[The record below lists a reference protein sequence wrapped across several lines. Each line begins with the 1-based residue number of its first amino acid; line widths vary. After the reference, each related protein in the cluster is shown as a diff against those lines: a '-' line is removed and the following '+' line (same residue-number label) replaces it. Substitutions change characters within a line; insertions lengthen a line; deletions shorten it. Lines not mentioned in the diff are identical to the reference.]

1 MIKLGPEHV
10 VFALSYNILDL
21 VHDTLGDLKQAKDWH
36 EWAPDIYLKKISD
49 LGMLIL
55 QRLTITW
62 VLYIVSWM
70 TYRGQKTVR
79 CAPWLFTWKKLGP
92 EHVKVT
98 TSYHNLRLGHWKVG
112 DLQQGKESHEF
123 ALDEIF
129 GPKHVKVADI
139 YKNLGAVHIDQ
150 GYFHEAQECYDRAFA
165 IYDKNVGP
173 QDGKLKWKQNQN
185 LPLTVRIFT

>member
-112 DLQQGKESHEF
+112 DLQKPGRCAHWSGLHPRSTRVLWSCLRDLWQERWTSRWETEMKTKSKPATYCQNFYITWKHQLLLFENQI
-123 ALDEIF
+123 IF
-129 GPKHVKVADI
+129 YVKCETI
-139 YKNLGAVHIDQ
+139 LG
-150 GYFHEAQECYDRAFA
+150 G
-165 IYDKNVGP
+165 
-173 QDGKLKWKQNQN
+173 
-185 LPLTVRIFT
+185 